1 MKNIITTIV
10 LSIILVSCSMNS
22 SSSDQSVS
30 IDALISSG
38 DKTEMKKKQ
47 KELKALQQT
56 ITDDLIKLS
65 NALYTNKGKNPLVT
79 TFVADEI
86 NFNHYL
92 EIQGNV
98 VTKQNIILY
107 AQYAGTLTN
116 MYVKEGQKVTK
127 GQILAKIDDGGLNQQ
142 LAQLEVQVSLAK
154 TTYERQKRLWDQKI
168 GSEIQYLQ
176 AETTFKAQQNSVKQ
190 LEAQLEKTVV
200 RAPFSGVIDDIF
212 SEQGSVV
219 APGQSQL
226 LRIINL
232 KNMYIE
238 VDIPESHILNIVK
251 GRSVEAYF
259 PVLGKTIMTKIRQ
272 VGNYINPNNRSF
284 KIEIG
289 INNKDGAI
297 KPNLTT
303 KLKINDYTNPNAIL
317 IPQSII
323 SENAES
329 KQYIYLVTKKT
340 DDNKAI
346 AKRKLI
352 ETGLTQGDFIE
363 ILSGIKKGD
372 EIIQEGARNIKEGQ
386 TVKISIK

>member
-1 MKNIITTIV
+1 MKNIITIIT
-10 LSIILVSCSMNS
+10 LSIVFVSCSLQNP
-22 SSSDQSVS
+22 SDDTS
-30 IDALISSG
+30 IDSIISSG
-38 DKTEMKKKQ
+38 NKSEIKKKQ
-47 KELKALQQT
+47 NELKALQQT

-79 TFVADEI
+79 TFIAEEQ
-86 NFNHYL
+86 NFNHFL

-107 AQYAGTLTN
+107 AQYSGTLTK

-127 GQILAKIDDGGLNQQ
+127 GQVLAKIDDGGLSQQ
-142 LAQLEVQVSLAK
+142 IAQMEVQISLAK

-176 AETTFKAQQNSVKQ
+176 AETTFKAQQNAVKQ
-190 LEAQLEKTVV
+190 LEAQLRKTVV
-200 RAPFSGVIDDIF
+200 RAPFNGIIDDVF

-219 APGQSQL
+219 ALGQSEL

-232 KNMYIE
+232 KNMYVE
-238 VDIPESHILNIVK
+238 VDVPESYLLSVVK
-251 GRSVEAYF
+251 GKKVEVYF
-259 PVLGKTIMTKIRQ
+259 PVLNKTIETKVRQ
-272 VGNYINPNNRSF
+272 VANFINPSNRSF

-289 INNKDGAI
+289 INNMNGDI
-297 KPNLTT
+297 KPNLTA
-303 KLKINDYTNPNAIL
+303 KLKINDYTNSNAIL

-329 KQYIYLVTKKT
+329 QQYIYVITNKT

-346 AKRKLI
+346 AERKFVK
-352 ETGLTQGDFIE
+352 TGLTQGDFIE

-372 EIIQEGARNIKEGQ
+372 EIIQEGARNIKKGQ
-386 TVKISIK
+386 TVKISSK